1 MHCIIFVGV
10 ISSIIA
16 FVVLAHTFVD
26 SKLITMCVA
35 ETAMAEVVLTYIA
48 LSKQRWD
55 LPKAPPNFSSS
66 ARTPLYHLPQCI
78 HPSQLNI
85 ELKTMKASAPSIYN
99 KPTPILA
106 HVAPV
111 VHQPNPLPL
120 DSYMH
125 LCLTLSVTI
134 TMIIHLV
141 PKRIKPLLYP
151 TTTHSTSL
159 TIDFKS
165 WDILFFSTF
174 QSQLFIQSC

>member
-1 MHCIIFVGV
+1 
-10 ISSIIA
+10 
-16 FVVLAHTFVD
+16 
-26 SKLITMCVA
+26 
-35 ETAMAEVVLTYIA
+35 MAEVVLTYIA

-85 ELKTMKASAPSIYN
+85 ELKTMKAAPSIYN

-125 LCLTLSVTI
+125 LCFTLSVTI

-159 TIDFKS
+159 TIDFKA